1 MTLIQEK
8 VKQAVNLLK
17 EFGADCW
24 ITFTRESQINGD
36 PTLVFL
42 APSSVTWHSAFIIS
56 ADGKARAIVG
66 LYDQKTIQETGAYE
80 NVVGFVTGFK
90 EPFQETMK
98 KLSPKTIAINYSQ
111 GSEICDG
118 LTHGMYLTLH
128 GLLSEIGLADRLVS
142 AEKIVSALRERKTAG
157 EIAAIK
163 DAIRETQE
171 IFDKA
176 AGFIRPGKTEK
187 EIAVYMQAE
196 VERKKLRLAWGE
208 STCPAIFTGPETAG
222 AHYTPTDR
230 RVERGH
236 VLNMDFG
243 VKVNHYCSDMQ
254 RTFYILGQGEKSVPA
269 DVRKGFETIV
279 RAVESSKQ
287 AMKPGIQGIEIDAIA
302 RKILVE
308 NGYQEFPH
316 ALGHQVGRFA
326 HDGTAL
332 LGPQWDKYAHKPF
345 QRLEEGMVFTI
356 EPRLTVPG
364 RGVVTIEEMVVVTN
378 DGADWLTAPQTEL
391 LLIR

>member
-8 VKQAVNLLK
+8 IKQAGRLLK

-24 ITFTRESQINGD
+24 ITFTRESEINGD

-42 APSSVTWHSAFIIS
+42 ASSKVTWHSAFIIC
-56 ADGKARAIVG
+56 ADGKTQAVVG
-66 LYDQKTIQETGAYE
+66 LYDQKTIQETGAYDD
-80 NVVGFVTGFK
+80 VVGYVTSFK
-90 EPFQETMK
+90 EPFQEILK

-128 GLLSEIGLADRLVS
+128 EILSEIGLADRLAS
-142 AEKIVSALRERKTAG
+142 AEKIVSALRERKTTG
-157 EIAAIK
+157 EIDAIK
-163 DAIRETQE
+163 EAIRETQF
-171 IFDKA
+171 IFDKI
-176 AGFIRPGKTEK
+176 AGFIKPGKTEK
-187 EIAVYMQAE
+187 EIAAAMQAK
-196 VERKKLRLAWGE
+196 VERKKLRLAWSE
-208 STCPAIFTGPETAG
+208 STCPAVFTGPETAG

-230 RVERGH
+230 RVEPGH

-243 VKVNHYCSDMQ
+243 VKVKEYCSDMQ
-254 RTFYILGQGEKSVPA
+254 RTFYILGEGEKGAPA

-279 RAVESSKQ
+279 RAVESSKR
-287 AMKPGIQGIEIDAIA
+287 AMKPGIQGIEVDAIA

-316 ALGHQVGRFA
+316 ALGHQVGRFP

-332 LGPQWDKYAHKPF
+332 LGPKWDKYAQKPF

-364 RGVVTIEEMVVVTN
+364 RGVVTIEEMVVVTKN
-378 DGADWLTAPQTEL
+378 GADWLTRPQTEL
-391 LLIR
+391 ILIR